1 MSKRKRIRHN
11 LYIPDNLMKQI
22 KKVAKDETRSFNG
35 QCLVFLMQGIEQAN
49 PGWDTKKETNDK
61 SDTR

>member
-22 KKVAKDETRSFNG
+22 KKVAENETRSFNG
-35 QCLVFLMQGIEQAN
+35 QCLVFLMQGVEQAN
-49 PGWDTKKETNDK
+49 PGWDTKENEDE
-61 SDTR
+61 SRDS